1 VSETNLLHENQDAQ
15 PVAVFDHKRREDRL
29 PVSIPVEITGI
40 DCVGHLFTERT
51 SVENVTEIGC
61 RFNTR
66 TQMQCGEIVA
76 VKPLE
81 PGKKSMTHEQL
92 QLFEIVWAAHHRAG
106 CTVGARKLQG
116 EKLANVKFPLLHSPP
131 KRRSR

>member
-1 VSETNLLHENQDAQ
+1 VSQTNLLHENQDAQ
-15 PVAVFDHKRREDRL
+15 PAAVYDHKRREDRL
-29 PVSIPVEITGI
+29 PVNIPVEITGI
-40 DCVGHLFTERT
+40 DRAGHLFTERT
-51 SVENVTEIGC
+51 LVENVTEIGC

-116 EKLANVKFPLLHSPP
+116 EKLANAKFPPLIASP
-131 KRRSR
+131 KRRSK

>member
-1 VSETNLLHENQDAQ
+1 VSETNLLHENQAPQ
-15 PVAVFDHKRREDRL
+15 AVAVHDNRRREERL
-29 PVSIPVEITGI
+29 SVSIPVEITGI
-40 DCVGHLFTERT
+40 DRVGHLFTERT
-51 SVENVTEIGC
+51 LVEDVTEIGC

-66 TQMQCGEIVA
+66 TQMLCGEIVA

-116 EKLANVKFPLLHSPP
+116 EKLANVKFPLLNASPL
-131 KRRSR
+131 RRSK

>member
-1 VSETNLLHENQDAQ
+1 MSQTNLLQENQDAQ
-15 PVAVFDHKRREDRL
+15 PVAVYGRKRREDRL

-40 DCVGHLFTERT
+40 DRVGHLFTERT
-51 SVENVTEIGC
+51 LVEDVTEIGC

-81 PGKKSMTHEQL
+81 PGKKSMTREEL
-92 QLFEIVWAAHHRAG
+92 QLFEIVWAAHHQAG

-116 EKLANVKFPLLHSPP
+116 EKLANAKFPLLNSSP
-131 KRRSR
+131 KRRSK